1 MLKEAEEQVI
11 TISAEAV
18 QAVQDIMNE
27 KKMDNHGLRIYV
39 AGSSC
44 SGVQFGMALDDNI
57 RDTDTTIVTEG
68 IKIIVDYQS
77 IDYARGANIEF
88 VNDPLKGTGF
98 VINAPQTQNSCGGG
112 SCGSEANSCGGD
124 SGCGCGH

>member
-1 MLKEAEEQVI
+1 MPKEAEEQVI

-57 RDTDTTIVTEG
+57 QDTDTTIEADGV
-68 IKIIVDYQS
+68 KIIVDHQS
-77 IDYARGANIEF
+77 LDYARGANIEF
-88 VNDPLKGTGF
+88 VNDPQKGTGF
-98 VINAPQTQNSCGGG
+98 IINAPQTHNSCGGG

-124 SGCGCGH
+124 SGCSCDH